1 MLNHI
6 FIYPEVIYVM
16 LMKCCDLCGAEN
28 QDETKTCLRCGFEF
42 PLVIRSDIRD
52 EAILKKYDGKSLEE
66 VKRVLKTQQTLL
78 RSFLENIDA
87 KALRKE
93 ELVTLLDDAL
103 GFLRIPVALGVED
116 EILFSQQEASFIKLM
131 LTILNRVDS
140 DNGGPIATSN
150 TYIKMANA
158 LQAMEEPGHA
168 MNMIEKA
175 LLINPQDKDA
185 LFVKAKL
192 LFYIKDYDAAK
203 RCLEKLME
211 KGEHPKASY
220 LVELIDQLNS

>member
-1 MLNHI
+1 
-6 FIYPEVIYVM
+6 M
-16 LMKCCDLCGAEN
+16 LMKCCDLCGADN
-28 QDETKTCLRCGFEF
+28 QDETNICSRCGFEF

-52 EAILKKYDGKSLEE
+52 EAILKKYNGKSLEE
-66 VKRVLKTQQTLL
+66 VKRVLKMQQTLL
-78 RSFLENIDA
+78 RSFLENLDA
-87 KALRKE
+87 KELNKE

-103 GFLRIPVALGVED
+103 AFLRIPITLGVDD

-140 DNGGPIATSN
+140 ENGGPIATSN

-158 LQAMEEPGHA
+158 LKAMEEPAHA

-192 LFYIKDYDAAK
+192 LFYAKDYGTAK

-220 LVELIDQLNS
+220 LVALIEQISE

>member
-1 MLNHI
+1 
-6 FIYPEVIYVM
+6 
-16 LMKCCDLCGAEN
+16 MKCCDLCGAEN
-28 QDETKTCLRCGFEF
+28 QDETNICSRCGFEF
-42 PLVIRSDIRD
+42 PLIIRSDIRD

-66 VKRVLKTQQTLL
+66 VKRVLKMQQTLL
-78 RSFLENIDA
+78 RSFLENLDA
-87 KALRKE
+87 KALNKE

-103 GFLRIPVALGVED
+103 AFLRIPITLGVDD
-116 EILFSQQEASFIKLM
+116 EIQFSQQEASFIKLM

-140 DNGGPIATSN
+140 ENGGPIATSN
-150 TYIKMANA
+150 TYIKMANG

-168 MNMIEKA
+168 ISMIEKA

-192 LFYIKDYDAAK
+192 LFYAKDYDTAK

-220 LVELIDQLNS
+220 LVELINQLTNQ